1 MSHDTNTI
9 ARNYTYA
16 TIIAAVLR
24 KMRHTSP
31 RLYEYSAWRPF
42 VWVQRVTSVRRTST
56 NMPIH
61 GINHILYECRLLKSC
76 RGLFIQCLLSLVFY
90 VNKTLF
96 TKTLLTPTISAINQ
110 RLELKRVTRYFVPL
124 FREIPNHSD
133 EKNNNSPWEILMGS
147 RFVRYVNC
155 NDTK

>member
-1 MSHDTNTI
+1 M
-9 ARNYTYA
+9 
-16 TIIAAVLR
+16 
-24 KMRHTSP
+24 
-31 RLYEYSAWRPF
+31 
-42 VWVQRVTSVRRTST
+42 TSVRTST
-56 NMPIH
+56 ARDVRS
-61 GINHILYECRLLKSC
+61 YEYKYVDSWNQSHTVVSCRLLKSC

-110 RLELKRVTRYFVPL
+110 RLELKRVTRYSVPL